1 MPQTAITLRG
11 SSRRRP
17 LARWQPRHRSLDPD
31 DRVLLWLLATL
42 VPNPAPR
49 MSTYDLARGPPEP
62 YDLSHPEVAAHLRPI
77 FSLRGFTLPN
87 KQVVLRALDLYSRY
101 HFLDFGACRIVA
113 GMRLRGIRSLFFYD
127 AGFDKP
133 PEFETGKLYLLPAS
147 PQAGRGIFCGIS

>member
-1 MPQTAITLRG
+1 
-11 SSRRRP
+11 
-17 LARWQPRHRSLDPD
+17 LAAGDASPEPCATHVDVWPRA
-31 DRVLLWLLATL
+31 W
-42 VPNPAPR
+42 
-49 MSTYDLARGPPEP
+49 PPEP

-101 HFLDFGACRIVA
+101 HFLDFGDCRIVA
-113 GMRLRGIRSLFFYD
+113 GMRLRGIRSLYFYD

-147 PQAGRGIFCGIS
+147 PQAGRGIFCGISRGGALTSSQLG